1 MKTLAISFDR
11 GAFVLK
17 CGNARVTLANNGEG
31 ATILD
36 ADAYARLLSE
46 MRGERIRAKYSP
58 NLEPMGLRY
67 MAEQI
72 RKYATDLIGRT
83 INWPQIEACE
93 KVYNA
98 FVSAG
103 IEYSALRGA
112 IVSIRYI
119 GLDPSQISALASAY
133 VGAYHEIERF
143 KRAHVD
149 NIVADNLETPLEWER
164 LFHGITPNVWRS
176 YKLAADRTKCEHD
189 RALLF
194 WTAVKCAD
202 TNGMTNEQVRKAF
215 EMMADAIS
223 SGEYLIGL
231 LGRMSNYFDTRRY
244 SKPNSYIRFI
254 ERTAARNAYDMIT
267 TLIVNA
273 DRCGIG
279 LRFPFTF
286 KDTAKTARLIIEASA
301 LRVAKGQRFANGFHD
316 AMNGFECAGLCVV
329 VPETYEE
336 FADEA
341 KQQHNCVAGYYDAVQ
356 NGKTNVCFIRS
367 KNEKQN
373 SLLTCEV
380 SNTGEIVQF
389 LAKNNKKPNMN
400 DESVSTFLR
409 VFMDKIA
416 ETFNQID

>member
-1 MKTLAISFDR
+1 MKTLAIGFDR
-11 GAFVLK
+11 GAFVLE
-17 CGNARVTLANNGEG
+17 CGNACVTLANNGEG
-31 ATILD
+31 ATIIDANAYTNLLD
-36 ADAYARLLSE
+36 E

-58 NLEPMGLRY
+58 NLKPMGLRY
-67 MAEQI
+67 AAEQI
-72 RKYATDLIGRT
+72 RKNVTDLIGRT
-83 INWPQIEACE
+83 INWPAVEARE

-98 FVSAG
+98 FISAG
-103 IEYSALRGA
+103 IEWNALHGA
-112 IVSIRYI
+112 IVSLRYI
-119 GLDPSQISALASAY
+119 GLDASQTSALASAY
-133 VGAYHEIERF
+133 VGAYHEIKRF

-149 NIVADNLETPLEWER
+149 NIVADNLETPLEWEM

-194 WTAVKCAD
+194 WTAVKCD
-202 TNGMTNEQVRKAF
+202 GVNGMTNEQVCKAF

-231 LGRMSNYFDTRRY
+231 LRRMSDYFDTRRY
-244 SKPNSYIRFI
+244 SKPNSYIRSI
-254 ERTAARNAYDMIT
+254 ERTAARNAYNMIT

-273 DRCGIG
+273 DRRGIG

-286 KDTAKTARLIIEASA
+286 KDAAKTARLIIEASA
-301 LRVAKGQRFANGFHD
+301 LHLAKGQRFASEFHD
-316 AMNGFECAGLCVV
+316 TMNGFECAGLCVV

-336 FADEA
+336 FKNEGR
-341 KQQHNCVAGYYDAVQ
+341 QQHNCVAGYYDAVQ
-356 NGKTNVCFIRS
+356 NGNTNVCFIRS
-367 KNEKQN
+367 KNEKQS

-380 SNTGEIVQF
+380 SNSGEIVQF

-409 VFMDKIA
+409 AFMDKIA
-416 ETFNQID
+416 ETFNEID

>member
-11 GAFVLK
+11 GAFVLE
-17 CGNARVTLANNGEG
+17 CGNARITLANNGEG
-31 ATILD
+31 ATIID
-36 ADAYARLLSE
+36 ADAYADLLDE

-58 NLEPMGLRY
+58 NLKPMCLRDA
-67 MAEQI
+67 AEQI
-72 RKYATDLIGRT
+72 RKNVSDLIGKT
-83 INWPQIEACE
+83 INWPQIEARE

-98 FVSAG
+98 FMSAG
-103 IEYSALRGA
+103 IEYSVLRGA
-112 IVSIRYI
+112 IVSLTYI
-119 GLDPSQISALASAY
+119 GLDASQTSALASAY

-149 NIVADNLETPLEWER
+149 SIVSDSLETPLEWEMI
-164 LFHGITPNVWRS
+164 FHGITPNVWRS
-176 YKLAADRTKCEHD
+176 YKLAADRTRCEHD

-194 WTAVKCAD
+194 WTAVKCVGE
-202 TNGMTNEQVRKAF
+202 NGMTNEQMRKAC

-231 LGRMSNYFDTRRY
+231 LGRISDYFNTSRY
-244 SKPNSYIRFI
+244 SKPNGYICAI
-254 ERTAARNAYDMIT
+254 ERTAARSAYDMIA

-273 DRCGIG
+273 DRCGIS

-286 KDTAKTARLIIEASA
+286 KDAAKTARLIIEASA
-301 LRVAKGQRFANGFHD
+301 LRLAKGQRFANGFHD
-316 AMNGFECAGLCVV
+316 TMNGFECAGLCVV

-380 SNTGEIVQF
+380 SNSGDIVQF

-409 VFMDKIA
+409 AFMDKIA
-416 ETFNQID
+416 EAFNEID

>member
-1 MKTLAISFDR
+1 MKTLAISFER
-11 GAFVLK
+11 GAFVLE
-17 CGNARVTLANNGEG
+17 CGNARVILANNGEG

-36 ADAYARLLSE
+36 ADAYANLLSE

-58 NLEPMGLRY
+58 NLEPMGLKY
-67 MAEQI
+67 AAEQI
-72 RKYATDLIGRT
+72 RKNANGLIGRA
-83 INWPQIEACE
+83 INWPAVDARE

-98 FVSAG
+98 FMSAG
-103 IEYSALRGA
+103 IGWNALRGA
-112 IVSIRYI
+112 IVSLRYI
-119 GLDPSQISALASAY
+119 GIDASQTSAIASAY

-149 NIVADNLETPLEWER
+149 SIVADGLDTPLEWEM

-202 TNGMTNEQVRKAF
+202 ANRMTNEQMRKAC
-215 EMMADAIS
+215 EMMADAIA

-231 LGRMSNYFDTRRY
+231 LGRISDYFDIRPY
-244 SKPNSYIRFI
+244 SEPNSYVRAV
-254 ERTAARNAYDMIT
+254 ERTAARNAFDMIT

-273 DRCGIG
+273 DRYGIG

-286 KDTAKTARLIIEASA
+286 KDAAKTARLIIEASA
-301 LRVAKGQRFANGFHD
+301 RRVAKGQRFANSFHD
-316 AMNGFECAGLCVV
+316 AMEGFECAGLCVV
-329 VPETYEE
+329 VPETFEE
-336 FADEA
+336 FEDEA
-341 KQQHNCVAGYYDAVQ
+341 KQQHNCVAGYYDIVK

-367 KNEKQN
+367 KNEKRN

-380 SNTGEIVQF
+380 SNSGEIVQF
-389 LAKNNKKPNMN
+389 LAKNNKQPNMN
-400 DESVSTFLR
+400 DESISTFLR
-409 VFMDKIA
+409 AFMDKIA
-416 ETFNQID
+416 EAFNEMD